1 MTGIINPNHH
11 NLSSY
16 FIYLIGNVT
25 FWVAAKIQT
34 DMDEFRAWITWSIG
48 IAVGIL
54 TIIKLVK
61 DIRAQNRR
69 KDD

>member
-1 MTGIINPNHH
+1 MTGVISNHH

-16 FIYLIGNVT
+16 FIYLIGNIT
-25 FWVAAKIQT
+25 FWIAANLQA
-34 DMDEFRAWITWSIG
+34 DMDEFRAWVTWVIG
-48 IAVGIL
+48 ITVGAL

-61 DIRAQNRR
+61 DIRAQNKR